1 MHVLKVEKNWDLLIW
16 RTWLIQWA
24 LQASSEA
31 FGKLYTFVRLL
42 PLEIQEFTGV
52 GLTPRDQDVWILNSK
67 AFVHTFTFLVDKNFG
82 KLKIFLNWF
91 FSVFL
96 WPDRSQIMISG
107 SENPPNREEVKPGQ
121 KTKVT
126 IAAFQFSS
134 EPGWQWQKRHTGTY
148 YTNNTDI
155 KQKNVSFTALQ
166 FFSQTLHWQAGIL
179 LTKYI
184 NARIHIIKY
193 TQMHTYKYMCQKI

>member
-1 MHVLKVEKNWDLLIW
+1 
-16 RTWLIQWA
+16 
-24 LQASSEA
+24 
-31 FGKLYTFVRLL
+31 
-42 PLEIQEFTGV
+42 
-52 GLTPRDQDVWILNSK
+52 
-67 AFVHTFTFLVDKNFG
+67 
-82 KLKIFLNWF
+82 
-91 FSVFL
+91 
-96 WPDRSQIMISG
+96 MISG

-193 TQMHTYKYMCQKI
+193 TQMHTYKYMCQKYKPISHLIFHSIFFWPATTSTATGKDRLSFEIKLFKSSLMTCILQSVIVLDLDLETWNERDLN

>member
-1 MHVLKVEKNWDLLIW
+1 MHGLKLEKNWDLPIW
-16 RTWLIQWA
+16 RTWLVQWV

-91 FSVFL
+91 FSVFFVA
-96 WPDRSQIMISG
+96 WQKSNNDIRFRKPTQQGGGQTWAENQSHDRSFSIFISAQLAVA
-107 SENPPNREEVKPGQ
+107 EEACCYDEFRTTYIQ
-121 KTKVT
+121 T
-126 IAAFQFSS
+126 I
-134 EPGWQWQKRHTGTY
+134 
-148 YTNNTDI
+148 
-155 KQKNVSFTALQ
+155 
-166 FFSQTLHWQAGIL
+166 
-179 LTKYI
+179 
-184 NARIHIIKY
+184 
-193 TQMHTYKYMCQKI
+193 QM